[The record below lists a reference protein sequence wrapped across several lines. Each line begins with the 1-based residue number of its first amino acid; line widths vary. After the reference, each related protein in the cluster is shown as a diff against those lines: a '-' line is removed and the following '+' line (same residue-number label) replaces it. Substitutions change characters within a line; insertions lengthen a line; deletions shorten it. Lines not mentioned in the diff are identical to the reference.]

1 MSTFDVTLFFPSY
14 DALRGLSIEWQD
26 AETMCDNA
34 ARSCASL
41 RRFHVS
47 RCVIVWLAAPRRH
60 REESTI
66 SNVQGNTQGLKPN
79 QLRRIEKLYSRRIS
93 PQQIVTPEFAR
104 QLSELSH
111 ETRRQ
116 IGALIDRKGYV
127 EFVVVGDARRIEW
140 PDLKRTRVGEDRFRG
155 LRAVHTHLRG
165 EELTQDDLNDLALLR
180 LDLMVAVD
188 VDGRDG
194 LPGRIRAAHLLPTTA
209 EEVNGGDG
217 TSDNETAYA
226 FLEAPVASQLDVNFL
241 ELINSLEEEIARN
254 RRAGR
259 RATARDRAILVGVT
273 SGSVSWAEE
282 SMAELR
288 ELAASA
294 GVVVFNE
301 IIQRRQAVDP
311 RTVLGKGKLDELIVR
326 ALRLGVDMIVFDQEL
341 SPAQVRSL
349 SEATDLKIID
359 RPQLIL
365 DIFAQRAQTRD
376 GKIQVELAQ
385 LKYML
390 PRLIA
395 GQDSAFSRLA
405 GGIGG
410 RGPGETKLETDRR
423 RVRDRINR
431 LDKEID
437 VQRERRQQRRKNR
450 TRKELPIISIV
461 GYTNA
466 GKSTL
471 LNTLTA
477 SVVHAEQRM
486 FATLDPTSRRLRL
499 PREQEVIINDT
510 VGFIRDLPPDLIAA
524 FRATLEE
531 IDDSNLLIH
540 LVDASNARWEQQ
552 LESVERI
559 LSDLGHANLPA
570 LVAFNKSDL
579 VAPDE
584 LEAIMRHAR
593 AAGRECLAVSAMNAN
608 TLRPLI
614 ERAGEIL
621 ARDLTHDEAARRE
634 VSEEVKA
641 DDGVIHQ
648 ITDVIQ

>member
-1 MSTFDVTLFFPSY
+1 MRFAFG
-14 DALRGLSIEWQD
+14 ARRGRAQ
-26 AETMCDNA
+26 
-34 ARSCASL
+34 RGG
-41 RRFHVS
+41 V
-47 RCVIVWLAAPRRH
+47 
-60 REESTI
+60 I

-79 QLRRIEKLYSRRIS
+79 QLRRIEKLYSRRIP
-93 PQQIVTPEFAR
+93 PQQVVTPEFAR

-127 EFVVVGDARRIEW
+127 ESVVVGDARRIEW
-140 PDLKRTRVGEDRFRG
+140 PDLKRTRVGEGRFRG

-188 VDGRDG
+188 VDDRTG
-194 LPGRIRAAHLLPTTA
+194 LPGKVRGAHLLPTTA
-209 EEVNGGDG
+209 EQVSGDDAEAG
-217 TSDNETAYA
+217 HDAAYT
-226 FLEAPVASQLDVNFL
+226 FFEAPAASQLDVDFL
-241 ELINSLEEEIARN
+241 ELIDSLEEEIARN

-259 RATARDRAILVGVT
+259 RATGRDRAILVGVT
-273 SGSVSWAEE
+273 TSSLGDAEE

-294 GVVVFNE
+294 GLVVMNE
-301 IIQRRQAVDP
+301 TIQRRQAIDP
-311 RTVLGKGKLDELIVR
+311 RTVLGRGKLDELIVR
-326 ALRLGVDMIVFDQEL
+326 ALRLGADLLVFDREL
-341 SPAQVRSL
+341 SPAQVRAVA
-349 SEATDLKIID
+349 EATDLKVID
-359 RPQLIL
+359 RAQLIL
-365 DIFAQRAQTRD
+365 DIFAQRAQTSE

-385 LKYML
+385 LRYML

-431 LDKEID
+431 LEKEIEH
-437 VQRERRQQRRKNR
+437 QRMRRQQRRKER
-450 TRKELPIISIV
+450 TRRGLPIISIV

-471 LNTLTA
+471 LNTLT
-477 SVVHAEQRM
+477 SSEVLAEQRM

-499 PREQEVIINDT
+499 PYEQEVILNDT

-531 IDDSNLLIH
+531 IAD
-540 LVDASNARWEQQ
+540 
-552 LESVERI
+552 
-559 LSDLGHANLPA
+559 SDLLLH
-570 LVAFNKSDL
+570 
-579 VAPDE
+579 
-584 LEAIMRHAR
+584 
-593 AAGRECLAVSAMNAN
+593 
-608 TLRPLI
+608 LI
-614 ERAGEIL
+614 
-621 ARDLTHDEAARRE
+621 D
-634 VSEEVKA
+634 
-641 DDGVIHQ
+641 
-648 ITDVIQ
+648 